1 MSNDLP
7 QRVKQFYELVNTDRD
22 KALEQLPLIY
32 SDDVQFVNPV
42 ADKTG
47 LQLFIETWKG
57 AFKLYKLFEFQNIEV
72 VGTEEAF
79 ALTYTMNLKFSFGPV
94 FPSPMATWCQSRNG
108 KVYYCRDYFDPMGS
122 LVTPFPPFNWLYR
135 FIFSK
140 LVA

>member
-7 QRVKQFYELVNTDRD
+7 QRVKQFYELVSVDRE
-22 KALEQLPLIY
+22 KALEQLPLLY

-47 LQLFIETWKG
+47 LQLFITTWQG
-57 AFKLYKLFEFQNIEV
+57 AFKQYKLFEFQNIEV
-72 VGTEEAF
+72 VGTEDAF
-79 ALTYTMNLKFSFGPV
+79 ALTYTMNLRFSFGPI
-94 FPSPMATWCQSRNG
+94 FPSPMATYCLARNG
-108 KVYYCRDYFDPMGS
+108 KVYYCRDYFDPLGS

-135 FIFSK
+135 AIFSK